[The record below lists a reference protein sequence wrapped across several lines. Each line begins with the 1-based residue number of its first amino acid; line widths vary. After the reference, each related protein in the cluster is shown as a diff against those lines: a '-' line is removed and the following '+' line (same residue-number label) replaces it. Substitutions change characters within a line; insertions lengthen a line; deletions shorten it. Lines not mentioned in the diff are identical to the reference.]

1 MVLKKLL
8 LFVVAA
14 TLSWGAGAV
23 VDSNMPEEGVI
34 PVATL
39 PADIV
44 AVAAKRCPGLLI
56 NKASFEWLSDTG
68 MYIVEGRCEGG
79 DVRLHITGQGRVD
92 YFTRVE
98 KD

>member
-1 MVLKKLL
+1 MLNKLL
-8 LFVVAA
+8 PISLTLLLSCGAA
-14 TLSWGAGAV
+14 AV
-23 VDSNMPEEGVI
+23 VDSNMPAEGVI

-44 AVAAKRCPGLLI
+44 AAAAERCPGLLI

-68 MYIVEGRCEGG
+68 MYIVEGRCNGG
-79 DVRLHITGQGRVD
+79 DVRLHITGEGRID
-92 YFTRVE
+92 YFTRIE